1 MFVLE
6 LFGGL
11 GSGEEILTP
20 GAKFKYRC
28 RSEFASRISW
38 AIWSLLRRSVMLH
51 SSLQGIVSYELGC
64 FILNVF
70 AFPSSQNGFI
80 IFKGH

>member
-38 AIWSLLRRSVMLH
+38 AIWSLL
-51 SSLQGIVSYELGC
+51 
-64 FILNVF
+64 
-70 AFPSSQNGFI
+70 
-80 IFKGH
+80 